1 MKFKILIIAL
11 SLTFCGVD
19 SSVNE
24 SNTSSPSIES
34 TIEPSK
40 PLQPKV
46 TTKTTQPK
54 KTTSKNS
61 STTTTKVVT
70 SSFKPKVNNPDKL
83 INNLF
88 YVLTDEIDIEIEKWE
103 EVNNPDCENSSL
115 QSCGVT
121 DIFAETALK
130 NAKRNSL
137 LISILKANMSFIEF
151 YYYYLEEV
159 NNCEEVLDWYISEG
173 GISYNIGNLNLIEA
187 CGNSKDGAN
196 ILYNYLEEIEKFE
209 KNNSF
214 YIQEMYCNATST
226 NMKNLIHR
234 IIISGDLNS
243 LFYAGITPG
252 ASWSYCP
259 TDNEYPPQ
267 DS

>member
-24 SNTSSPSIES
+24 
-34 TIEPSK
+34 
-40 PLQPKV
+40 
-46 TTKTTQPK
+46 
-54 KTTSKNS
+54 

-88 YVLTDEIDIEIEKWE
+88 YVLTDEIDKEIEKWE
-103 EVNNPDCENSSL
+103 EINNPDCENSSL
-115 QSCGVT
+115 QSCGVI

-159 NNCEEVLDWYISEG
+159 NNCEEVLNWYISEG

-187 CGNSKDGAN
+187 SVELDTKIVNGYKIVS
-196 ILYNYLEEIEKFE
+196 EK
-209 KNNSF
+209 
-214 YIQEMYCNATST
+214 
-226 NMKNLIHR
+226 
-234 IIISGDLNS
+234 
-243 LFYAGITPG
+243 
-252 ASWSYCP
+252 
-259 TDNEYPPQ
+259 
-267 DS
+267 